1 MTTVTLDTA
10 TRTLANLVE
19 DVKLGAHVLITENEN
34 PVAELVPVGQSV
46 RKPQFGSAKGLIEIS
61 ADFDAPLEDFAEYV
75 K

>member
-34 PVAELVPVGQSV
+34 PVAELVPVGRSV